1 MPETQESRLV
11 YRSPTVAV
19 TDFRC
24 RPRDGRCGPDEK
36 STGNQV
42 VFLRR
47 GLFVKHLGRDR
58 IVADPNHVLFFN
70 HDHGY
75 RVSHPVDGGDDC
87 TVFTLSP
94 AVLLEILRAHDP
106 AVDERPERPFTFDQC
121 HTGPR
126 AHLIHRT
133 VLSAA
138 SPGCAPDLALDE
150 LIIRMLARVIG
161 DTYRHGNG
169 RRPPGRAATVA
180 AHRDLAVAVQTT
192 LAHRYRGALPLADLA
207 RAVHSSPFHLCRV
220 FQARVGQPIQKYRN
234 RLRLRASLEE
244 LAANGRDTTEL
255 ALDLG
260 YSSRGHF
267 SDAFRREFSMS
278 PSAFRRVAS
287 GRRIREMSKILGA

>member
-19 TDFRC
+19 TEFRC
-24 RPRDGRCGPDEK
+24 RPRDGGCGPDEQ

-47 GLFVKHLGRDR
+47 GLFVKHLGRER
-58 IVADPNHVLFFN
+58 IVADANHVLFFN

-94 AVLLEILRAHDP
+94 AVLREVLRAHDP
-106 AVDERPERPFTFDQC
+106 RADERRQGPFTFDHC
-121 HTGPR
+121 PTGPR
-126 AHLIHRT
+126 AHLFHRT
-133 VLSAA
+133 VLVAA
-138 SPGCAPDLALDE
+138 SGGSEPDLALDE
-150 LIIRMLARVIG
+150 LIVRLLAQVIG
-161 DTYRHGNG
+161 DAYRRRRGNRPA
-169 RRPPGRAATVA
+169 RRQATTA

-192 LAHRYRGALPLADLA
+192 LARRFSGALPLADLA
-207 RAVHSSPFHLCRV
+207 REVHSSPFHLCRV
-220 FQARVGQPIQKYRN
+220 FQDQVGQPIQKYRN

-244 LAANGRDTTEL
+244 LAANDRDTTEL

-278 PSAFRRVAS
+278 PSAFRRMATGHS
-287 GRRIREMSKILGA
+287 IRETSKILGA

>member
-1 MPETQESRLV
+1 MPETQKSRLV

-19 TDFRC
+19 TEVRC
-24 RPRDGRCGPDEK
+24 RPRDGRCGPDEQA
-36 STGNQV
+36 TGNQV

-70 HDHGY
+70 HDRGY

-94 AVLLEILRAHDP
+94 ASLRDVLRAHDP
-106 AVDERPERPFTFDQC
+106 AVDQRRARPFPFDHC
-121 HTGPR
+121 PTGPR
-126 AHLIHRT
+126 AHLIHRA
-133 VLSAA
+133 VLGAA
-138 SPGCAPDLALDE
+138 APGCEPDLALDE
-150 LIIRMLARVIG
+150 LIIRLLARVIG
-161 DTYRHGNG
+161 DAYR
-169 RRPPGRAATVA
+169 RRRGHRPRRREATVA
-180 AHRDLAVAVQTT
+180 ARRDLAVAVQTT
-192 LAHRYRGALPLADLA
+192 LAQRYRGALPLADLA

-220 FQARVGQPIQKYRN
+220 FQDQVGQPIQKYRN

-244 LAANGRDTTEL
+244 LAANGRDTTEV

-267 SDAFRREFSMS
+267 SDAFRREFSLS

-287 GRRIREMSKILGA
+287 RRRIREMSKILGA